1 MCKGTEIEEK
11 QPVVVDAADG
21 EEKTM
26 DATPGGPV
34 VYTDDELTAMRGVR
48 AKLLEDHGI
57 EESRVGSTFLAVAT
71 INCKLR
77 VDETTS
83 KSK

>member
-1 MCKGTEIEEK
+1 
-11 QPVVVDAADG
+11 
-21 EEKTM
+21 
-26 DATPGGPV
+26 
-34 VYTDDELTAMRGVR
+34 MRGVR

>member
-1 MCKGTEIEEK
+1 MAVNKKLLHKQETDETAQESFGDDGPTIIYSEE
-11 QPVVVDAADG
+11 
-21 EEKTM
+21 
-26 DATPGGPV
+26 
-34 VYTDDELTAMRGVR
+34 ELNAMREVR
-48 AKLLEDHGI
+48 TKLLEEHGI
-57 EESRVGSTFLAVAT
+57 EASRVGSTFLAVAT

>member
-1 MCKGTEIEEK
+1 MAVNKKLLHKQETDETAQESFGDTDGPTIIYSEE
-11 QPVVVDAADG
+11 
-21 EEKTM
+21 
-26 DATPGGPV
+26 
-34 VYTDDELTAMRGVR
+34 ELNAMREVR
-48 AKLLEDHGI
+48 AKLLEEHDI
-57 EESRVGSTFLAVAT
+57 EPSRVGSTFLAVAT

>member
-1 MCKGTEIEEK
+1 MVANKKLLHK
-11 QPVVVDAADG
+11 Q
-21 EEKTM
+21 E
-26 DATPGGPV
+26 
-34 VYTDDELTAMRGVR
+34 TDETALESFGDDHIIIYSEDELNAMRKVR
-48 AKLLEDHGI
+48 AKLLKEHGI
-57 EESRVGSTFLAVAT
+57 EASRVGSTFLAVAT

>member
-1 MCKGTEIEEK
+1 MCKGTEIEE
-11 QPVVVDAADG
+11 QPVVVDAAVQQ
-21 EEKTM
+21 KTM
-26 DATPGGPV
+26 DSTPGGPV

>member
-1 MCKGTEIEEK
+1 MAVNKKLLHKQETDETAQESFGDGPTIIYSEE
-11 QPVVVDAADG
+11 
-21 EEKTM
+21 
-26 DATPGGPV
+26 
-34 VYTDDELTAMRGVR
+34 ELNAMREVR
-48 AKLLEDHGI
+48 AKLLEEHDI
-57 EESRVGSTFLAVAT
+57 DASRVGSTFLAVAT